1 MLVKILIVFFAL
13 LLAYQLSLAFFDL
26 KEGFQ
31 TANLEYQNYDDSDP
45 MILSQQNAGNIEY
58 LKQQIDSLL
67 ALKKEVKDTSENVE
81 QLNSQILTLTQQQQ
95 LAATQLVGS
104 EPVKISGIET
114 SSAVD
119 DMTPF

>member
-13 LLAYQLSLAFFDL
+13 LLAYQFSLAFFDL

-31 TANLEYQNYDDSDP
+31 TANLEYQKYNGDDP
-45 MILSQQNAGNIEY
+45 MILAQQNAGNIEY

-81 QLNSQILTLTQQQQ
+81 QLNSQILTLTQQQEQ
-95 LAATQLVGS
+95 AAIQMVGS
-104 EPVKISGIET
+104 EPVQISGIET
-114 SSAVD
+114 STAVD